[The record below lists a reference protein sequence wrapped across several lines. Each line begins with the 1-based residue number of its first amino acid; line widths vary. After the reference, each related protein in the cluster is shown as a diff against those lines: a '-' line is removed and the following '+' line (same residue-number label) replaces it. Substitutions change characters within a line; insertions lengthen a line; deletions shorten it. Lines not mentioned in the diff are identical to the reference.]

1 MVTLEDSSATAGD
14 SAITL
19 FWVYIALA
27 ILLKGVMGM
36 MWGLFQALQL
46 IVCFSLWYIK
56 VPQNVVVIQAGFKS
70 IIGLAMIDKQ
80 SIYDKTIGKIV
91 PDENTEESSEA
102 AESASG

>member
-36 MWGLFQALQL
+36 MWGLFQAL
-46 IVCFSLWYIK
+46 
-56 VPQNVVVIQAGFKS
+56 
-70 IIGLAMIDKQ
+70 
-80 SIYDKTIGKIV
+80 
-91 PDENTEESSEA
+91 
-102 AESASG
+102 